1 MRRRVEPRMVGPL
14 VGDAQRHAG
23 DGHLAVA
30 DVAEAVRVLLARV
43 LLAFRQVVAQMQVLP
58 RLQFADRILREHDHA
73 ERADRLGDA
82 VVDLGVDVVRAS
94 GEHDAPAVVLLH
106 VGERLE
112 TFLLHV
118 VLEDLVLGVRGLDRG
133 LGLLAA
139 HVRPGELLDDAVDHE
154 LVVGEVEVRV
164 HVADAVLAQFGHV
177 RADHHRVVGHD
188 RAVVVVVRIGH
199 EVVLVAHARVEDV
212 LDALAQQ
219 PLDVA
224 VHQLGRVADVL
235 GGDRF
240 DAGLE
245 QLVRAAAGD
254 HHLEAERGEQREP
267 ERVVLV
273 HVEHARDADLAAGG
287 LLVGEPAVGEAALV
301 LVVVQVRPVGALLL
315 RVAAALAAVAGNVA
329 RAVGERGD
337 GELAVVL
344 AQLAHVALGGHR
356 HVVEVVAGQDVGRR
370 VVHAVDDDLVVLLR
384 ADIVAAGHIGGL
396 ALGDFGVVV
405 VRVVGHVLVMHARGQ
420 GGAERAHQTGDVR
433 AGHLALGEQLEGAQH
448 GVIEERAAL
457 HDDGVAELTGV
468 TQLDDL
474 VQRVAHDRI
483 AQAGGDVLHR
493 RAFLLCLLDGRVHE
507 HRAARAEVDRMVGVE
522 GRLGELLDGQTHRL
536 REGLQERAA
545 TGRAR
550 LVDGDRVDDAVG
562 DGQVFHVL
570 ATDVDDSGDAGADH
584 FGAAVVRH
592 GLDHALVQ
600 VQAGGDQ
607 SLAVAGRA
615 GSGDPRAFGQLGLD
629 LLDDV
634 DGGGQRAAFVV
645 GVAGPDDFTVVV
657 DERGLDGGGTSV
669 DAQEVRAVRAF
680 KGADVD
686 VFLVVALVE
695 VLAIGL
701 GGEQRRHGG
710 RVGGQVLQLVQTL
723 QDFVAGVGLE
733 MVALIVGIRVGLQ
746 CRTVGHIQV
755 GVGRHDELV
764 DLAFKGTL
772 EGGAQF
778 GHEEQRAAEEDDG
791 TVDRAARSQAG
802 DGLRGHCGENRGG
815 EIRLGRAVVDQRLQ
829 IGFGEHAATRGDRIQ
844 VLVALGHL
852 VEACGVGVKQRGHLV
867 DERAG
872 AACARTIHTLFGRG
886 LQVGDLGVLAA
897 ELDDDVGL
905 RVFLVDRAG
914 LGDDLLDE
922 RHVQVVGERQAA
934 GTGDGETNGLVA
946 AAEVDERLMDVL
958 EQSSHR
964 GADVGV
970 VTSVVGE
977 QHVIERIGLIEHH
990 GLDRG
995 RSDIQTHAQRLTIV
1009 AFGRGIRCIHHLLPL
1024 SSVRDFP
1031 LLPYVM

>member
-1 MRRRVEPRMVGPL
+1 
-14 VGDAQRHAG
+14 
-23 DGHLAVA
+23 
-30 DVAEAVRVLLARV
+30 
-43 LLAFRQVVAQMQVLP
+43 MQVLP

-273 HVEHARDADLAAGG
+273 HVEYARDADLAAGG

-315 RVAAALAAVAGNVA
+315 RVAAALASVAGNVA

-396 ALGDFGVVV
+396 ARGDFGS
-405 VRVVGHVLVMHARGQ
+405 VVGHVLVMHARGQ
-420 GGAERAHQTGDVR
+420 GGAERAHQAGDVR

-468 TQLDDL
+468 TQLDEL

-522 GRLGELLDGQTHRL
+522 GRLGELLNGQTHRL

-634 DGGGQRAAFVV
+634 DGGGQRAAFVG
-645 GVAGPDDFTVVV
+645 GVAGPYDLAVVV
-657 DERGLDGGGTSV
+657 DERRLDGGRTRV
-669 DAQEVRAVRAF
+669 DTEEVRAFRAF
-680 KGADVD
+680 ERADVD
-686 VFLVVALVE
+686 VFAMVALVE
-695 VLAIGL
+695 RLALLI
-701 GGEQRRHGG
+701 GGEQRGHGR
-710 RVGGQVLQLVQTL
+710 RVRRQVLQVVEGGDDVVTG
-723 QDFVAGVGLE
+723 ARLE
-733 MVALIVGIRVGLQ
+733 MHAVDVDAIRLPSDQRGAV
-746 CRTVGHIQV
+746 CDVQV

-764 DLAFKGTL
+764 DLAGERAVERL
-772 EGGAQF
+772 AQL
-778 GHEEQRAAEEDDG
+778 GHEEQRAAEEDDRA
-791 TVDRAARSQAG
+791 VDRASGSQAG
-802 DGLRGHCGENRGG
+802 DGLRSHRGEDRRGQIG
-815 EIRLGRAVVDQRLQ
+815 LGGAVVDQRLQ
-829 IGFGEHAATRGDRIQ
+829 VGLREHATTRRDRVQ
-844 VLVALGHL
+844 GLVVLGVI
-852 VEACGVGVKQRGHLV
+852 VEAGGVGVEQRGHLV
-867 DERAG
+867 DECAG
-872 AACARTIHTLFGRG
+872 AARARTVHALFGSG
-886 LQVGDLGVLAA
+886 LQVRDLGVLAA

-934 GTGDGETNGLVA
+934 GPGDGETNGLVA
-946 AAEVDERLMDVL
+946 TAEVDERLMDVL

-977 QHVIERIGLIEHH
+977 QHVIESIGLIEHH